1 VLYIVTT
8 NEGKFREAR
17 ELLAAYGIELG
28 QIRDEKLEVQD
39 DDVELIARVAA
50 EEAFRKH
57 GVPLIVDDTGLYVEA
72 LNGFPG
78 PYSSY
83 VLSKV
88 GLRGFL
94 KLMEGVENRR
104 ACFRT
109 AVAFA
114 DGTGVYTF
122 TGETCGRIAESPRGS
137 GGFGYDPVFV
147 PEGQT
152 RTYAEMGLEEKNA
165 ISHRGKA
172 LRAFASWY
180 LARYYRP
187 TQG

>member
-1 VLYIVTT
+1 VLYMVTT
-8 NEGKFREAR
+8 NDGKFREAR

-28 QIRDEKLEVQD
+28 QIKDEKLEVQH

-50 EEAFRKH
+50 EEAFRRH
-57 GVPLIVDDTGLYVEA
+57 RVPLIVDDTGLYVEA

-83 VLSKV
+83 VISKV

-122 TGETCGRIAESPRGS
+122 TGETCGRIAE
-137 GGFGYDPVFV
+137 
-147 PEGQT
+147 GQT